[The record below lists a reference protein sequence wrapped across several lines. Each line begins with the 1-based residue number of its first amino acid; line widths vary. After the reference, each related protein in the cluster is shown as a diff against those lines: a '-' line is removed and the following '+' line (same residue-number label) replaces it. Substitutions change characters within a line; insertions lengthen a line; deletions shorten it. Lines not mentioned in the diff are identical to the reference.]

1 MILNMAKVICKEITA
16 SPMSSLTPRRKE
28 MAICWTPLPTP
39 SVKINV
45 DGSYKAS
52 SIKFVV
58 EVLFVIMWGTS
69 YQTFI

>member
-1 MILNMAKVICKEITA
+1 MEITA

-52 SIKFVV
+52 SIKVVV